1 MNTRPTVLVSR
12 KLLNAV
18 EERLEKDYL
27 PCLNRD
33 DHPYSTEELLLGSQ
47 EADAL
52 IITGQ
57 DSLSGETISQ
67 LPETVKAIATFS
79 VGYDHIDLEAA
90 KQLDNLDAVFA
101 EKQPPNSLT

>member
-33 DHPYSTEELLLGSQ
+33 DHPYSTEE
-47 EADAL
+47 A
-52 IITGQ
+52 
-57 DSLSGETISQ
+57 
-67 LPETVKAIATFS
+67 
-79 VGYDHIDLEAA
+79 
-90 KQLDNLDAVFA
+90 NLTMQNIPNFLNHPFC
-101 EKQPPNSLT
+101 PPLFVVPKYC